1 MCAAGVD
8 AQTGA
13 GKINF
18 DANYQ
23 AAYRDYYS
31 GNFESAYRRAQIM
44 IEEANRTGDQRYLA
58 AAYTFASLY
67 SDHTGHVDESLENLY
82 KALNIY
88 KELGD
93 TVRIASTYRY
103 IGDALGELRMYQN
116 ATDLFYRSIK
126 IAGDCNNF
134 YEESRGY
141 NSLCKYT
148 LRDLETESD
157 STFISKK
164 LKNIIQKMEF
174 FSNAILS
181 DSIDYLHRQNIIN
194 CFMNLASAYIL
205 KSRIENNTVYADSAQ
220 KYVER
225 IRKTMGFQGMTLMR
239 SYILE
244 AGVMIVKNNDR
255 DALFRMKEIEKLTAT
270 LPLTNS
276 DLGDLYNNLSM
287 ASQKLG
293 NLSDAIFYK
302 QKSIEYQS
310 YTVNEYNVL
319 TGFEF
324 QAKLMS
330 DNEIS
335 ILQREKELVEY
346 ANNQRLLNVRLI
358 SFWVFIVL
366 LVLLGALPVLY
377 LFLRHNKTLTRKL
390 NILYGKLEKHNRKL
404 LEQQNELAAQNEMIQ
419 QQRDNVDRINKEI
432 MSSITY
438 AQRIQ
443 TAAYSRDED
452 IPSVFPSSFLL
463 IRSDSLVSGSF
474 HLTYQYAGVKLL
486 AAATCSRNGVPGSF
500 FAMLGV
506 ATLKEVLVHYHP
518 EGMFSPADILTNT
531 EFNLNQTLSNIKGT
545 ELKENIDISIVAF
558 DTDNKKLIFSTA
570 NQSIYLFDGINLK
583 GYFGSKLSLGYSINN
598 VYNDQVLNIANG
610 TMIYIINNGIY
621 QQVGVNDELFN
632 DQQISVMIKII
643 GNLPCA
649 QQQNAIN
656 EFINEWLGDNN
667 QVGDIAIIGVR
678 NTFW

>member
-8 AQTGA
+8 AQIGA
-13 GKINF
+13 GKISF

-31 GNFESAYRRAQIM
+31 GNFESAYHRTQIM
-44 IEEANRTGDQRYLA
+44 IEEAKRTGDQRYLA

-67 SDHTGHVDESLENLY
+67 SDHTGRVDESLENLY
-82 KALNIY
+82 TALNIY
-88 KELGD
+88 KELED

-126 IAGDCNNF
+126 IAGDCNDF

-157 STFISKK
+157 STFICKK
-164 LKNIIQKMEF
+164 LKNIINKMEYF
-174 FSNAILS
+174 GNAIIG
-181 DSIDYLHRQNIIN
+181 DSIEHLHRQNIIN

-205 KSRIENNTVYADSAQ
+205 KARIENNPVYADSAQ
-220 KYVER
+220 LYVER
-225 IRKTMGFQGMTLMR
+225 IRKTMGFQGVTLMR

-244 AGVMIVKNNDR
+244 AAIMIVKNNDR
-255 DALFRMKEIEKLTAT
+255 DAFFRLKEIEKLTAT
-270 LPLTNS
+270 LPLTHS
-276 DLGDLYNNLSM
+276 DLGDLYNNLSI

-293 NLSDAIFYK
+293 NLPDAISYK

-319 TGFEF
+319 AGFEF

-335 ILQREKELVEY
+335 LREHEKALVEF

-358 SFWVFIVL
+358 SFWVFIIL

-377 LFLRHNKTLTRKL
+377 LILRHNKTLTRKL

-404 LEQQNELAAQNEMIQ
+404 LEQQNELAAQNDMIQ

-452 IPSVFPSSFLL
+452 IPSVFPSSFRLV
-463 IRSDSLVSGSF
+463 RSDSLVTGCF
-474 HLTYQYAGVKLL
+474 HLTYQYDGVKVL

-500 FAMLGV
+500 LAMLGV
-506 ATLKEVLVHYHP
+506 STLKEVLVHYHP
-518 EGMFSPADILTNT
+518 EGMYSPADILTNT

-545 ELKENIDISIVAF
+545 ELRENIAISIVAF
-558 DTDNKKLIFSTA
+558 DTNNKKLIFSTA
-570 NQSIYLFDGINLK
+570 NQSIYIFNGVEIES
-583 GYFGSKLSLGYSINN
+583 YFGTSFSLGDSINN
-598 VYNDQVLNIANG
+598 VYNDKIFNISNG
-610 TMIYIINNGIY
+610 TMVYLINNGIHL
-621 QQVGVNDELFN
+621 QVATDDEKVDSHRVKL
-632 DQQISVMIKII
+632 MILKS

-649 QQQNAIN
+649 QQQTAFN
-656 EFINEWLGDNN
+656 ESIDDWLGDNN

>member
-1 MCAAGVD
+1 MCVAGVD
-8 AQTGA
+8 AQIGA
-13 GKINF
+13 GKISF

-31 GNFESAYRRAQIM
+31 GNFESAYHRTQIM

-67 SDHTGHVDESLENLY
+67 SDHTGRVDESLENLY
-82 KALNIY
+82 TALNIY
-88 KELGD
+88 KELED

-164 LKNIIQKMEF
+164 LKNIISKMEYF
-174 FSNAILS
+174 GNAIIG
-181 DSIDYLHRQNIIN
+181 DSVEHLHRQNIIN

-205 KSRIENNTVYADSAQ
+205 KARIENNTAYADSAQ

-225 IRKTMGFQGMTLMR
+225 IRKTMGFQGVTLMR

-244 AGVMIVKNNDR
+244 ASIMIVKNNDR
-255 DALFRMKEIEKLTAT
+255 DAFFRLKEIEKLTAT
-270 LPLTNS
+270 LPLTHS
-276 DLGDLYNNLSM
+276 DLGDLYNNLSI

-293 NLSDAIFYK
+293 NLADAISYK

-310 YTVNEYNVL
+310 HTVNEYNVL
-319 TGFEF
+319 AGFEF

-335 ILQREKELVEY
+335 MREHEKALVEY

-358 SFWVFIVL
+358 TFWVFIIL

-377 LFLRHNKTLTRKL
+377 LILRHNKTLTRKL

-404 LEQQNELAAQNEMIQ
+404 LEQQNELAAQNDMIQ

-452 IPSVFPSSFLL
+452 IPSIFPSSFRL
-463 IRSDSLVSGSF
+463 IRSDSLVTGCF
-474 HLTYQYAGVKLL
+474 HLTYQYEGVKVL

-518 EGMFSPADILTNT
+518 EGMYSPADILTNT
-531 EFNLNQTLSNIKGT
+531 EFNLNQTLSNIKGS
-545 ELKENIDISIVAF
+545 ELRENIDISIVAF
-558 DTDNKKLIFSTA
+558 DTKNKKLIFSTA
-570 NQSIYLFDGINLK
+570 NQSIYIFNGVEIDSYL
-583 GYFGSKLSLGYSINN
+583 GSKFSLGDSISH
-598 VYNDQVLNIANG
+598 VYDDKVFNITNG
-610 TMIYIINNGIY
+610 TMVYVINNGIHL
-621 QQVGVNDELFN
+621 QVDTDDEKVDSHKVKL
-632 DQQISVMIKII
+632 MILKS

-649 QQQNAIN
+649 QQQTAFN
-656 EFINEWLGDNN
+656 ESIDDWIGDNN